1 MKKKI
6 LLPILIICIAITA
19 GIAVWL
25 FMAKEEGGAKKY
37 GEYYHNKVAAFTEE
51 NKTLSDVDI
60 AFIGDSITDGYAQ
73 YGSAYS
79 DYKVA
84 WRGIGGDT
92 TAGLYDRLD
101 VSLYAVNPKVIVL
114 LIGINNID
122 TMFENYEKIIGDITQ
137 RLPEAELIIQ
147 SLHPTSKGLS
157 DRNERI
163 LSANERIKNIAAQYG
178 CTYVDM
184 HSALK
189 DEATGEYS
197 SLYTDDGLHP
207 NAKGYEKITEVLLPI
222 IEQKLD

>member
-6 LLPILIICIAITA
+6 LLSAIVLCTLIAA

-25 FMAKEEGGAKKY
+25 FAPKEDDDAKFY
-37 GEYYHNKVAAFTEE
+37 GEYYHNKVTAFTEE
-51 NKTLSDVDI
+51 NKTLSNVDI

-73 YGSAYS
+73 YGNAYS

-84 WRGIGGDT
+84 WRGISGDT
-92 TAGLYDRLD
+92 TTGLYDRLD
-101 VSLYAVNPKVIVL
+101 VSLYAVNPKIVVL

-122 TMFENYEKIIGDITQ
+122 TMFEDYEKIISDITH
-137 RLPEAELIIQ
+137 RLPDSELIIQ
-147 SLHPTSKGLS
+147 SLHPTSKAFS

-163 LSANERIKNIAAQYG
+163 LSANEKIKNIAAEYG
-178 CTYVDM
+178 CTYVDT

-189 DEATGEYS
+189 DASVGEYS

-207 NAKGYEKITEVLLPI
+207 NANGYEKITEVLLPI
-222 IEQKLD
+222 IKQRLD

>member
-6 LLPILIICIAITA
+6 LLSAIAVCILIAA
-19 GIAVWL
+19 GIAVWS
-25 FMAKEEGGAKKY
+25 FMPKEEDGTNFFR
-37 GEYYHNKVAAFTEE
+37 EYYLNKVAAFTEE
-51 NKTLSDVDI
+51 NKTLSNVDI

-92 TAGLYDRLD
+92 TTGLYDRLD
-101 VSLYAVNPKVIVL
+101 VSLYAVNPKVVVL

-122 TMFENYEKIIGDITQ
+122 SMFEDYEKIISDITR
-137 RLPEAELIIQ
+137 RLPDSELIIQ
-147 SLHPTSKGLS
+147 SLHPTSKAFS
-157 DRNERI
+157 DRNGRI
-163 LSANERIKNIAAQYG
+163 LSANEKIKSIAAKYG
-178 CTYVDM
+178 CTYVDT

-189 DEATGEYS
+189 DASTGEYS

-222 IEQKLD
+222 IEQKLN